1 MADSRSK
8 GFRERKSSKS
18 NTKKITHTLSL
29 RNNSLVNKI
38 PLELGRLWRLQELSF
53 LNNSISGEIPANIS
67 ACSNLISF
75 ELPGNTLTGKIL
87 VELGSLS
94 KLNALY
100 IGRNNITGDLGLARF
115 LPEDI
120 YNSSAIQPISIGFRG
135 SIGYVAPEYGIGNE
149 VLTFGDVYSYGI
161 LLLEM
166 FTRKRPTDSMFND
179 GLSLH
184 SFVKMALPELV
195 ATVADPTLLQQR
207 EMGQASSSTNNTRNQ
222 SSHTSHKIHECLI
235 SIFNI
240 GIACSQEAP
249 RNRPTISHVVTQLH
263 AIKNNL
269 IGKDGDHGSRRARI
283 AV

>member
-1 MADSRSK
+1 MVNGSLEEWLHPNENQDEVRWESRNLNLLQRLNISIDVA
-8 GFRERKSSKS
+8 SALDYLHHHS
-18 NTKKITHTLSL
+18 TKPIVHCDLKP
-29 RNNSLVNKI
+29 NNVL
-38 PLELGRLWRLQELSF
+38 
-53 LNNSISGEIPANIS
+53 LNNEM
-67 ACSNLISF
+67 
-75 ELPGNTLTGKIL
+75 
-87 VELGSLS
+87 
-94 KLNALY
+94 
-100 IGRNNITGDLGLARF
+100 IGHVGDLGLARF

-120 YNSSAIQPISIGFRG
+120 YNSSAIQSISIGFRG

-207 EMGQASSSTNNTRNQ
+207 EMGVASSSTNNTRNQ

-269 IGKDGDHGSRRARI
+269 IGKDGVRGSRRARI